1 MDRQTEHLT
10 GPVLAPGQTD
20 RQTEHPH
27 RACARPRIDGAPH
40 STRACHRTDRQSTSQ
55 GPCSPQDRRTGRAP
69 HRARARRCAASVRHK
84 AAPWTQE
91 APLRVLTRSGERC
104 GLGAPPTP
112 SPRPAEHQWTR
123 PTSPTAHDTHHF
135 LSRPRPAH
143 PSPPTPA
150 PPSPVTLGAHR
161 CEAACQPLTLLLP
174 SLSSFR
180 GCGPANL
187 CFPAE
192 TRHGL
197 GPKWPQ
203 LIPSSA
209 WSCHRHSGLP
219 ESCPEQ
225 YQDRLRVTGH
235 FLVATFREIS
245 RNQVKF
251 EKYRWPVNNTGV
263 WDANPLRSG
272 KSEYNLAL

>member
-1 MDRQTEHLT
+1 MLT
-10 GPVLAPGQTD
+10 
-20 RQTEHPH
+20 
-27 RACARPRIDGAPH
+27 C
-40 STRACHRTDRQSTSQ
+40 
-55 GPCSPQDRRTGRAP
+55 
-69 HRARARRCAASVRHK
+69 
-84 AAPWTQE
+84 
-91 APLRVLTRSGERC
+91 SGERC

-112 SPRPAEHQWTR
+112 TVSGPLSASGRGPLPQQGMTR
-123 PTSPTAHDTHHF
+123 TISSIARDLHTPH
-135 LSRPRPAH
+135 L
-143 PSPPTPA
+143 PPCS
-150 PPSPVTLGAHR
+150 PSPVALGAHR
-161 CEAACQPLTLLLP
+161 CEAACQPLTLRLP

-180 GCGPANL
+180 GCGPASL

-209 WSCHRHSGLP
+209 WSRHRRSGLP

-235 FLVATFREIS
+235 FLVATFREIR

-251 EKYRWPVNNTGV
+251 EKYRWPLNNTGV
-263 WDANPLRSG
+263 SDAKPLRSG